1 MRRAR
6 GEGNITLHKPS
17 GRWQVKVS
25 TGQHDAQG
33 QLVFRYGSAKT
44 QEDAVIVKRDLL
56 RLIAEQRLPD
66 QHRLTVKQYLEQWLE
81 DKKGS
86 WKLRTH
92 ELNTFYV
99 TKYIVPCIGPVL
111 LTKLSALQV
120 SKMQGDILQKVGATT
135 AVRARGL
142 LVQALTQAERWN
154 LVSRNIAKNVDPVKI
169 EAREMSVWQPE
180 QAQRFLEFAR
190 KHRLYPIIHLALTTG
205 MRRGELLGLRW
216 TDIKDGALRIA
227 QSLTVAGDDSL
238 RFSTPKTKKGIRRV
252 PLDPETIGVLEDHR
266 RDQRAAKL
274 ELGSVWQEH
283 GLVFPSSLGGPYHPR
298 NFYRDWKVLVE
309 QSGLPYIRPH
319 DLRHTYIS
327 LMIYAGADVLLIADR
342 VGHSRPSIPTD
353 KYGHVF
359 DAQRD
364 AGAMPLSKLLKPKKS
379 EKDQPEDQSEDQP
392 ETPAEDGTED
402 PEKAEKS

>member
-252 PLDPETIGVLEDHR
+252 PLDPETILLLEDHR
-266 RDQRAAKL
+266 RDPRLGLPLEPRRAVPSAQLLPRLEGAGRTVRAA
-274 ELGSVWQEH
+274 V
-283 GLVFPSSLGGPYHPR
+283 HPA
-298 NFYRDWKVLVE
+298 
-309 QSGLPYIRPH
+309 P
-319 DLRHTYIS
+319 
-327 LMIYAGADVLLIADR
+327 
-342 VGHSRPSIPTD
+342 RPSA
-353 KYGHVF
+353 HVH
-359 DAQRD
+359 
-364 AGAMPLSKLLKPKKS
+364 
-379 EKDQPEDQSEDQP
+379 QPDDLCRGGRALDCRP
-392 ETPAEDGTED
+392 GWALETEHHDRQVRACF
-402 PEKAEKS
+402 